1 MEHQESADISDWLR
15 YNFHHSHKD
24 IQKLLQRFKISKLS
38 LSFIEISIT
47 VFHVFLLVIR
57 FSLLAISIV
66 KQVFGGKGKDWL
78 ASKQWGW
85 WQWDKSNKGSPLV
98 TLAGSSFYPPN
109 TIPPHY
115 TIHIFNICVPV
126 QLNLS
131 PLKSYKNW
139 DASWFDF
146 KGSFS
151 GGKVNWLC
159 VAKVAITLLVTAN
172 LLIASPSQATASH

>member
-1 MEHQESADISDWLR
+1 MEQQESADISDWLR

-24 IQKLLQRFKISKLS
+24 IQKLLQPFKISKLS

-47 VFHVFLLVIR
+47 VFRVFLLAIR
-57 FSLLAISIV
+57 FSLLAISIA

-115 TIHIFNICVPV
+115 TIHQYN
-126 QLNLS
+126 Q
-131 PLKSYKNW
+131 YNW
-139 DASWFDF
+139 IYLPWRVIRIGTLHGLTSRDL
-146 KGSFS
+146 FS
-151 GGKVNWLC
+151 AEK
-159 VAKVAITLLVTAN
+159 
-172 LLIASPSQATASH
+172 

>member
-1 MEHQESADISDWLR
+1 MPLSCSSRARQSGVGGSKVIWSSRSQQIYLIGWDTTFIILIKISNCW
-15 YNFHHSHKD
+15 HK
-24 IQKLLQRFKISKLS
+24 KLLQWFKISKLS

-47 VFHVFLLVIR
+47 VFHVFLLAIR
-57 FSLLAISIV
+57 FSLLAISIA

-115 TIHIFNICVPV
+115 TIHVFYI
-126 QLNLS
+126 
-131 PLKSYKNW
+131 
-139 DASWFDF
+139 WF
-146 KGSFS
+146 
-151 GGKVNWLC
+151 
-159 VAKVAITLLVTAN
+159 N
-172 LLIASPSQATASH
+172 LLDLCASITEFISPEEL